1 MAPRSSFNLE
11 HLLYAGIFL
20 LALGLRF
27 IGLGSI
33 PLTENEAGVALP
45 AYQLATG
52 APADLGSE
60 PGYVL
65 LTQALFAILPSTDF
79 LARLWPAVL
88 GVALVLLP
96 YFWRDELGR
105 KPAILLSLA
114 LALDPGMVAV
124 SHLASGRMLALSA
137 SLFALTAWRQK
148 QSVAAGILGAIALLS
163 APVLYFGVLA
173 FVLTFYLGGSLR
185 ARKEKRDLWP
195 ALIAGGA
202 TLLFLGTAFLSA
214 PQGLGGVGNVLA
226 GFIQGWLQPS
236 GVSMLVVL
244 FALVGYALPALLF
257 GLVGGVRAWTQ
268 NLAFGK
274 ALSLIALVAL
284 LLVIIYPGRQV
295 ADLLWVLLP
304 LWTLAAQ
311 EISRYLFIPSEEGSA
326 AFGTM
331 GLNLLLGIF
340 FYLMLAKLASPAL
353 VPEVFTL
360 TLAYAG
366 AVLLIG
372 LIATT
377 LIAFGWSRQAAGNGL
392 VWALL
397 ILFSLSLISASSRF
411 TRLSP
416 TAANELWALG
426 SGAGQSSLLLTN
438 LNLLSSRA
446 EAGTLQAVPV
456 DLRTESAALQWAV
469 RDWPQNSGE
478 TAVSSDLFITLAD
491 SQPEE
496 ATTYRGQTFAL
507 NVQRAWADFPPNIFS
522 WLLYRQAP
530 TLKQEAVLWARAE
543 LFPDGVLLLQTESD
557 SGDTIE

>member
-11 HLLYAGIFL
+11 HLLYAAIFV
-20 LALGLRF
+20 LALSLRF

-33 PLTENEAGVALP
+33 PLTENEAAVALP

-52 APADLGSE
+52 GPADLGSE
-60 PGYVL
+60 PGYIV
-65 LTQALFAILPSTDF
+65 LTQALFAILPSSDF
-79 LARLWPAVL
+79 LARLWPAL
-88 GVALVLLP
+88 FGTALVLLP
-96 YFWRDELGR
+96 YLWRDELGR
-105 KPAILLSLA
+105 KPAVLLSLA

-124 SHLASGRMLALSA
+124 SHLASGRMLAFSA
-137 SLFALTAWRQK
+137 GLLALTAWRHK
-148 QSVAAGILGAIALLS
+148 QAVIAGILGALTLLS
-163 APVLYFGVLA
+163 APFLYFGVLA
-173 FVLTFYLGGSLR
+173 FGLTFYLGGSSK
-185 ARKEKRDLWP
+185 AKKEKADLRS
-195 ALIAGGA
+195 ALLTGGA
-202 TLLFLGTAFLSA
+202 TLLFIGTAFLSA

-226 GFIQGWLQPS
+226 GFIQGWLKPS
-236 GVSMLVVL
+236 GVSMLGVL
-244 FALVGYALPALLF
+244 FALVGYALPAVLF
-257 GLVGGVRAWTQ
+257 GVLGAVRAWTQ
-268 NLAFGK
+268 DLPFGK
-274 ALSLIALVAL
+274 SLSLFALFAL

-304 LWTLAAQ
+304 LWALAAQ
-311 EISRYLFIPSEEGSA
+311 EISRYLFIPSEERSA

-331 GLNLLLGIF
+331 ALNLLLGIF
-340 FYLMLAKLASPAL
+340 FYLMLAKLAPPNL

-411 TRLSP
+411 TRLTS
-416 TAANELWALG
+416 TAANELWAPG
-426 SGAGQSSLLLTN
+426 SEAGQSSLLLTN
-438 LNLLSSRA
+438 LNLLSSRV
-446 EAGTLQAVPV
+446 EGGTLQAVPV
-456 DLRTESAALQWAV
+456 ALRTESAALQWAV

-478 TAVSSDLFITLAD
+478 TTASPDLFITLAD
-491 SQPEE
+491 AQPEE

-530 TLKQEAVLWARAE
+530 TIKQEAVLWARADF
-543 LFPDGVLLLQTESD
+543 FPDGVLLLQTESD
-557 SGDTIE
+557 SGETIE